1 MVEHFVK
8 DMRLALDEC
17 RRLDLPLPG
26 LALVES
32 LFTALVAQGRGRLG
46 TQSLVLALAQLAD
59 HPWPAPPA
67 AQVS

>member
-1 MVEHFVK
+1 VEHFVK
-8 DMRLALDEC
+8 DMRLALDEA

-32 LFTALVAQGRGRLG
+32 LYTALLSHGRGRLG

-59 HPWPAPPA
+59 HPWPLPPPT
-67 AQVS
+67 QVS